1 MESYQNNRLVRK
13 YYNCT
18 KCREYDTKLVNPFVN
33 HIYCSKCGSLLS
45 EIPEIKFKKLK
56 QKINQNVFDRNEEN
70 TKIPYKIKDNNF
82 NKKYYKEK
90 KEDKKI
96 KKEKKQ
102 NKEKK
107 YNNRHQSTSHYS
119 DINMNFYNDDINNNN
134 DINNNINNNYNRNRN
149 NNYNNIN
156 RIIINE
162 DNDSDNLFNNHNN
175 YNNFNNNHN
184 YNNHHNSNDYN
195 NYNNN
200 HNFNNYNNN
209 HNYNNHNFNNFN
221 DESQG
226 QRHRHNNQNHQR
238 GHSMSNP
245 PLYQNRNNNHNSNNN
260 SNNFFADFFADDDFS
275 PFNDTFFSNNSP
287 FRMTIHRQPIS
298 HDIFDPMFSSF
309 GSFFNGFFQDNFSS
323 NFRSNI
329 AGDFI
334 SQILSILERNQAE
347 ANKNKHPPASE
358 TALKKLKKFN
368 MNEKYCK
375 KDNKGKI
382 ELPNC
387 CICLT
392 EIQKGE
398 KTVLLPCGHMFH
410 WKCCLTWLK
419 KNNTCPMCRFEI
431 K

>member
-1 MESYQNNRLVRK
+1 MKSYQNNRLVRK

-18 KCREYDTKLVNPFVN
+18 KCRQYDTKLVNPFIN

-45 EIPEIKFKKLK
+45 EIPEIKYKKLK
-56 QKINQNVFDRNEEN
+56 QNTNQNIFDRNEEN
-70 TKIPYKIKDNNF
+70 NKIPYKIKDNIF
-82 NKKYYKEK
+82 NKKVNKE
-90 KEDKKI
+90 KKI
-96 KKEKKQ
+96 KKEKKL

-107 YNNRHQSTSHYS
+107 HNNNRHQSTSHYS
-119 DINMNFYNDDINNNN
+119 DINMNFYNDDNN
-134 DINNNINNNYNRNRN
+134 NNNYNNNYRNN

-156 RIIINE
+156 RININV
-162 DNDSDNLFNNHNN
+162 DNDNDNFFNENNN
-175 YNNFNNNHN
+175 YNNFNNNR
-184 YNNHHNSNDYN
+184 
-195 NYNNN
+195 
-200 HNFNNYNNN
+200 NFNNYNNHN
-209 HNYNNHNFNNFN
+209 NNYNNINN
-221 DESQG
+221 EAQEP
-226 QRHRHNNQNHQR
+226 RHRHNQNHRR

-245 PLYQNRNNNHNSNNN
+245 PLYQNHNNNHNNNN

-275 PFNDTFFSNNSP
+275 PFNDTFFSNNAP
-287 FRMTIHRQPIS
+287 FRMTIRRQPIS
-298 HDIFDPMFSSF
+298 NDIFDPMFSSF

-329 AGDFI
+329 AGDFF